1 MNFLPVSFFE
11 SFVTCK
17 IIKIAWVANVNNFS
31 VTLRYFILITTYV
44 AMCLKNKTF
53 LYTTQKHFSFFS
65 HWKKCDESVSLLV
78 HFVFFTVFLIYF

>member
-31 VTLRYFILITTYV
+31 VTLRYFILIATYV

-53 LYTTQKHFSFFS
+53 L
-65 HWKKCDESVSLLV
+65 
-78 HFVFFTVFLIYF
+78 